1 MAFKSIYILVKKQAG
16 FENCAFFETYIT
28 CIRVEGLGVY
38 DKDMRERERESLSI
52 RTSEVH
58 LGA

>member
-38 DKDMRERERESLSI
+38 DKDMRERERE
-52 RTSEVH
+52 RV
-58 LGA
+58 